1 MSAEEQ
7 GTLLA
12 FDPDAPP
19 ARTGRASAGRGGHG
33 RTGDL
38 ASVPESGRNGASP
51 HPAEAT
57 LNLEPLRV
65 PIATMVQG
73 TLIAE
78 REVLARMAGD
88 LQAALE
94 RMQGWLEREEA
105 MRADQTA
112 LYRRAAEEWTG
123 AGDQAAG
130 MRTSTEALTHATSEL
145 RKAVEAANARFWRR
159 ALVAAWVVS
168 LAGLGLVVALC
179 AVVWLALNHC

>member
-12 FDPDAPP
+12 VDPDAPP
-19 ARTGRASAGRGGHG
+19 ARTGRNNPGRGAHA
-33 RTGDL
+33 RNGDL
-38 ASVPESGRNGASP
+38 ASMPESPRNSASL

-78 REVLARMAGD
+78 REALARMAGD
-88 LQAALE
+88 LHATLE
-94 RMQGWLEREEA
+94 RLQAWLEREEA

-112 LYRRAAEEWTG
+112 LYRRAAEEWVG
-123 AGDQAAG
+123 AGDHAAG

-145 RKAVEAANARFWRR
+145 RTAVAAAGGRFWRR

-179 AVVWLALNHC
+179 AVVWLALNHR